1 MAKLGSVFLN
11 TVYEEKPEKSVK
23 TPDHP
28 IEAGINIVDHIQRE
42 PLSFKISGVVT
53 GPDAAVRLNR
63 LKSYMDR
70 GERLKYVYRNVFTNI
85 VIEKLTTTHDAEVG
99 NGYKYTMQLKQI
111 EVAKAAIVVA
121 LPKPEK
127 RQVKKVSSKGQT
139 QTTGSSPKKIY
150 VVKSGDSLS
159 KIASKYNMSWP
170 TLYDKNKN
178 VVGSNP
184 NLIYPGQKLVI
195 PS

>member
-1 MAKLGSVFLN
+1 MAKLGNVFLN
-11 TVYEEKPEKSVK
+11 TVYEETPEKRVK

-28 IEAGINIVDHIQRE
+28 IESGINVVDHIQRE
-42 PLSFKISGVVT
+42 PLIFNISGVVT
-53 GPDAAVRLNR
+53 GPDASVRLSAI
-63 LKSYMDR
+63 KTHMDR
-70 GERLKYVYRNVFTNI
+70 GDRLKYVYRNVFPNMI
-85 VIEKLTTTHDAEVG
+85 IEDFSTTHDVEV
-99 NGYKYTMQLKQI
+99 NGGFKFEMKLKQI
-111 EVAKAAIVVA
+111 FIAKAAIVVD

-127 RQVKKVSSKGQT
+127 RQAKKVSNKGRK
-139 QTTGSSPKKIY
+139 QTTGDKKKRIY

-170 TLYDKNKN
+170 TLYDKNKK

-195 PS
+195 